1 MKTLPMRFW
10 IMLTL
15 KTLRKIRR
23 SVAWLR
29 SGERGKRGETISPRF
44 CITKPR
50 VRCSFRLCY
59 NGYPELTVSLLA
71 CIRRGDDFLLNTLVS
86 GARFVYIIGN
96 IVRDDMIGGL
106 SRMLIKHWGVITL
119 ESLENLQLYIFY
131 KIQ

>member
-1 MKTLPMRFW
+1 M
-10 IMLTL
+10 
-15 KTLRKIRR
+15 R

-71 CIRRGDDFLLNTLVS
+71 CIRRGDDFFSEHLCIECKVRFYNRKYRQRRYDWWIVPNAPKHL
-86 GARFVYIIGN
+86 GA
-96 IVRDDMIGGL
+96 
-106 SRMLIKHWGVITL
+106 
-119 ESLENLQLYIFY
+119 
-131 KIQ
+131 